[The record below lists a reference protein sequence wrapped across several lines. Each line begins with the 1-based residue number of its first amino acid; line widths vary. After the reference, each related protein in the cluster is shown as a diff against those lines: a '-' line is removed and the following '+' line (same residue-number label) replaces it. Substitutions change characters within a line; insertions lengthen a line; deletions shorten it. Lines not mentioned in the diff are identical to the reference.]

1 MIPSMF
7 KVETSEKA
15 KTSNITASNV
25 SDTEHLIIKA
35 LALFIKK
42 KLFINVLGY
51 EFLKEYYLT
60 H

>member
-42 KLFINVLGY
+42 N
-51 EFLKEYYLT
+51 YLLMF
-60 H
+60 